1 MWGEGW
7 RSTVDETLVIPKNLK
22 SGPCRISTLISMI
35 KLSEFLLMV
44 KIFGRNVTIGE
55 WYVKYSWNNMLPFKR
70 NVLKVLQQHETP
82 HMMSQ

>member
-7 RSTVDETLVIPKNLK
+7 RSTVDETPEIPKDPKN
-22 SGPCRISTLISMI
+22 GPCRISNIISMI

-55 WYVKYSWNNMLPFKR
+55 WYVNYSWNNMLPFKR
-70 NVLKVLQQHETP
+70 NVLKVLQQHEKP